1 MIDEIGRL
9 LNLSPDQLWWLRLG
23 LYILAAAIVLYFIQR
38 VAMFVR
44 GLRPARLNPKLA
56 RYAGDDDPTVQ
67 ARRQMASR
75 VRSTSS
81 TDQIPGY
88 KIIQAVDTMYV
99 DGFRTPADALEGL
112 KAAAAEK
119 GANAVINVHL
129 ERSSVGRCAARGDA
143 VLAEST
149 GQAYTPPSQPIE
161 LEARPPAPP
170 PAAPKKKD
178 RGQGP
183 DGPMPR

>member
-1 MIDEIGRL
+1 
-9 LNLSPDQLWWLRLG
+9 
-23 LYILAAAIVLYFIQR
+23 
-38 VAMFVR
+38 VR
-44 GLRPARLNPKLA
+44 SLRPARLNPKLA
-56 RYAGDDDPTVQ
+56 KYAGDDDPTVQ

-75 VRSTSS
+75 IRATSS

-88 KIIQAVDTMYV
+88 RIIQAIDAMYV

-129 ERSSVGRCAARGDA
+129 ERSTTGRCAARGDA

-149 GQAYTPPSQPIE
+149 GQAYTPPSEPIE
-161 LEARPPAPP
+161 LEAP
-170 PAAPKKKD
+170 PAAPPKKKD
-178 RGQGP
+178 RGREPG
-183 DGPMPR
+183 GPMIW